1 MTDRPLTIV
10 CLGDSLTGCR
20 PGEPYRHLYLKWTD
34 LLEFALEARMG
45 HRRARVLNAG
55 HAGDCTRAHG
65 DCPGALARLR
75 MQVLDAHPD
84 MALVLLGGNN
94 MAPEAPETLRE
105 AVRPDLVRIGRE
117 LLEAGIRPAF
127 LLYPPA
133 QAADETRVWRHL
145 EKANPAIAAA
155 AAELGIPCLDLGPAF
170 REVAASGVALDE
182 LRDPVDGVHLRP
194 VGELVLARAAL
205 DLVSNLS

>member
-1 MTDRPLTIV
+1 MTGRPLTIV

-34 LLEFALEARMG
+34 LLEFALEAKMG
-45 HRRARVLNAG
+45 QGRVRVVNAG

-65 DCPGALARLR
+65 GCPGALARLR
-75 MQVLDAHPD
+75 TQVIDERPDA
-84 MALVLLGGNN
+84 ALVLIGGNN
-94 MAPEAPETLRE
+94 KAPDAPAELRD

-117 LLEAGIRPAF
+117 LLDTGIRPIF

-145 EKANPAIAAA
+145 ETANPDIAAA
-155 AAELGIPCLDLGPAF
+155 AAELGIPCLDVGPAF
-170 REVAASGVALDE
+170 RAAAASGIPLEE

-194 VGELVLARAAL
+194 VGELALARAIL
-205 DLVSNLS
+205 DSSPLA